1 MTKHDTLHK
10 TQKSSKPYQTKE
22 HIILSYLSLIRSK
35 KWDKISVIEICKKAE
50 ITRGTFYQYF
60 GDIYDLMEQLE
71 GALLEELKARYHV
84 CPRIH
89 RTAVATSDFTKRFD
103 YTPPQSLLTWFDF
116 CRDHREAMLSLLDRK
131 YGDTYFV
138 KKLKVILRENVEAM
152 MDSEGTAKDELR
164 THFVEVFVELHL
176 LSVQTWLSSETGE
189 FLSVDDIVNLL
200 NTMRVGS
207 MYLTWKRN
215 TDPEFEKKMKNKE

>member
-1 MTKHDTLHK
+1 MIKQDTLHK
-10 TQKSSKPYQTKE
+10 TQKSSRSHQTKQ
-22 HIILSYLSLIRSK
+22 HIIFSYLALIRGK

-71 GALLEELKARYHV
+71 GELLEELKAKYHV
-84 CPRIH
+84 CAQKQ
-89 RTAVATSDFTKRFD
+89 RTIIAKGDFPKRFD
-103 YTPPQSLLTWFDF
+103 YTPPQSFLTWFDF
-116 CRDHREAMLSLLDRK
+116 CRNHREAMLSLLDRK

-138 KKLKVILRENVEAM
+138 KKLKTILRENVEMM
-152 MDSEGTAKDELR
+152 MDSEGTARDELR
-164 THFVEVFVELHL
+164 THFMEVFVELHL
-176 LSVQTWLSSETGE
+176 LSVQTWLSSENEE

-215 TDPEFEKKMKNKE
+215 TDPEFEKKMKHIE

>member
-1 MTKHDTLHK
+1 MKQDTLHK
-10 TQKSSKPYQTKE
+10 TQKFSRSHQTRQ
-22 HIILSYLSLIRSK
+22 HIISSYLELIRGK

-60 GDIYDLMEQLE
+60 GDIYDLLEQLE
-71 GALLEELKARYHV
+71 GELLEELKARYHI
-84 CPRIH
+84 CPQMR
-89 RTAVATSDFTKRFD
+89 RTAIAAEDFPKRFD
-103 YTPPQSLLTWFDF
+103 YAPPQSFLTWFDF

-138 KKLKVILRENVEAM
+138 KKLKVILRENAEII

-176 LSVQTWLSSETGE
+176 LSVQTWLSSDTGE

-200 NTMRVGS
+200 NTMRVGA
-207 MYLTWKRN
+207 MYLTWKGN
-215 TDPEFEKKMKNKE
+215 TDPEFEKKMKNVE